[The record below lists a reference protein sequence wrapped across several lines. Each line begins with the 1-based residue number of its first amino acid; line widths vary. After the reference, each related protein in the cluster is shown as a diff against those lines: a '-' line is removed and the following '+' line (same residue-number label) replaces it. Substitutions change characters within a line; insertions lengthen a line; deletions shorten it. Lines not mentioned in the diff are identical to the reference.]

1 MVSSISN
8 KLLPNEY
15 EDIISTGKST
25 VSMKSEIMK
34 MSNIV
39 SFTEKSN
46 NDAYCFTSD
55 GSFYLF
61 SINYES
67 KGVSKVYECNMK
79 DLKMIM

>member
-15 EDIISTGKST
+15 EDIVSTGKST

-39 SFTEKSN
+39 SFTEKST
-46 NDAYCFTSD
+46 NDVK
-55 GSFYLF
+55 LF
-61 SINYES
+61 FF
-67 KGVSKVYECNMK
+67 
-79 DLKMIM
+79 